1 MERLHLERINTNRG
15 KSFRSI
21 LLFCKKLCRKD
32 EKQHEMFLT
41 LKAAILGNLM
51 RTLTSRGLHDTFFPT
66 KLYRWLRLK

>member
-51 RTLTSRGLHDTFFPT
+51 RTLTSPVLHDKSSLT
-66 KLYRWLRLK
+66 KLYRWLRLN